1 MKIEYMREMKRSYM
15 TVKMEDGEIAESYET
30 GMLAKN
36 QIPGLLKMKIKYT
49 DGSPVYCY
57 DITSRQPVS
66 RLFES
71 QSADEKQVRS
81 FFHQLYETLD
91 RMEAYLLGDGGILLD
106 PDLIYVDPE
115 GFKTGFCVI
124 PGRKEDFNSQLSL
137 FIQYL
142 MKHIDHKDRECVV
155 LTYGLY
161 QACMKDNYSLEDMM
175 GILAEKMPGEMTGKV
190 PGQPAGEETVK
201 NNDIRMIK
209 TEDTSRN
216 FRERNEMTREWT
228 RETKDDDLGSLEGS
242 DIPETGVSF
251 GESSSFRLIKK
262 LFLLLLFMAVTAGGT
277 WFLYGM
283 DVLTE
288 FWVYGAAA
296 GGILAVIII
305 LSHFI
310 LEKMGKNKK
319 LKAAEPEMEDP
330 WRVFYEEPEEQEPAE
345 GIYSPR
351 GPGDG
356 ARQRP
361 VLAAKAPDRV
371 ETVREEEE
379 FQTMLLTPKEEPDH
393 VLVSAKPENGDISV
407 GYVPFVI
414 GKHAGLADHILDK
427 PTVSR
432 FHVRIMEKDGD
443 YFLTDLN
450 STNGT
455 KVNGRLLAANEEI
468 ILKEG
473 DEVQI
478 AEEKY
483 FWK

>member
-15 TVKMEDGEIAESYET
+15 TVKMEDWEIAESYER
-30 GMLAKN
+30 GMLSRN

-49 DGSPVYCY
+49 DGIPWYCY

-71 QSADEKQVRS
+71 QPADEKQVRS
-81 FFHQLYETLD
+81 FFCQLYETLD

-106 PDLIYVDPE
+106 PDLVYVDPE

-161 QACMKDNYSLEDMM
+161 QTCMKENYSLEDMM
-175 GILAEKMPGEMTGKV
+175 RILAEKMPEKRSDLVQEEETVRNFRITK
-190 PGQPAGEETVK
+190 GEET
-201 NNDIRMIK
+201 D
-209 TEDTSRN
+209 RN
-216 FRERNEMTREWT
+216 FRDFRENSEDIQEWKGKE
-228 RETKDDDLGSLEGS
+228 ETEEQEKLEISGLYQK
-242 DIPETGVSF
+242 
-251 GESSSFRLIKK
+251 SSVRRLVKK
-262 LFLLLLFMAVTAGGT
+262 LFFLLVFLVTVIGGT
-277 WFLYGM
+277 WFLYGAEI
-283 DVLTE
+283 LAQ
-288 FWVYGAAA
+288 FWIYEVSV
-296 GGILAVIII
+296 GGILAVILI

-310 LEKMGKNKK
+310 LEKVGKNGK
-319 LKAAEPEMEDP
+319 LKAEEVETEDP
-330 WRVFYEEPEEQEPAE
+330 WRVFYEDPEEQTTAYDICDNKDPEERICPAQVS
-345 GIYSPR
+345 G
-351 GPGDG
+351 
-356 ARQRP
+356 
-361 VLAAKAPDRV
+361 LKAQVRAENIK
-371 ETVREEEE
+371 ETEE
-379 FQTMLLTPKEEPDH
+379 FQTMLLTPKEKPDH
-393 VLVSAKPENGDISV
+393 ILVSAKPENGDIPV

-414 GKHAGLADHILDK
+414 GKHTGLADHILDK

-432 FHVRIMEKDGD
+432 FHVRIMEKGGD

-455 KVNGRLLAANEEI
+455 KVNGKLLAANEEI
-468 ILKEG
+468 MLKEG

>member
-15 TVKMEDGEIAESYET
+15 TVKMEDGEMAESYET

-57 DITSRQPVS
+57 DITSRQPIS

-71 QSADEKQVRS
+71 QPADEKQVRN

-161 QACMKDNYSLEDMM
+161 QTCMRDNYSLEDMM
-175 GILAEKMPGEMTGKV
+175 EILAEKVPVKMPERVSEKM
-190 PGQPAGEETVK
+190 PERAAEEENVK
-201 NNDIRMIK
+201 
-209 TEDTSRN
+209 
-216 FRERNEMTREWT
+216 REISREWASET
-228 RETKDDDLGSLEGS
+228 RREEWKSFKGSESSEGFEGS
-242 DIPETGVSF
+242 DPSEAEVSF
-251 GESSSFRLIKK
+251 SENSGWRLVKK
-262 LFLLLLFMAVTAGGT
+262 LFLLLTFLAVTVGGT
-277 WFLYGM
+277 WFLYGV
-283 DVLTE
+283 DVLAE
-288 FWVYGAAA
+288 FWIYGAIA
-296 GGILAVIII
+296 GGILAVVII

-310 LEKMGKNKK
+310 LEKIGKNKR
-319 LKAAEPEMEDP
+319 LKDAETEMEDP
-330 WRVFYEEPEEQEPAE
+330 WRVYYEDREEQEPVE
-345 GIYSPR
+345 DVYSHKEPE
-351 GPGDG
+351 
-356 ARQRP
+356 
-361 VLAAKAPDRV
+361 DRIRR
-371 ETVREEEE
+371 ETVLGTKEQQRSEMVKAEEE
-379 FQTMLLTPKEEPDH
+379 FQTMLLTPKEGTGH
-393 VLVSAKPENGDISV
+393 ILAAAQPENRDIPV

-414 GKHAGLADHILDK
+414 GKHAGLSDYILDK

-455 KVNGRLLAANEEI
+455 KVNGRLLAANEET

>member
-15 TVKMEDGEIAESYET
+15 TVKMEDGEMAESYET

-57 DITSRQPVS
+57 DITSRQPIS

-71 QSADEKQVRS
+71 QPADEKQVRN

-161 QACMKDNYSLEDMM
+161 QTCMKDNYSLEDMM
-175 GILAEKMPGEMTGKV
+175 RILAEKVPVKMPERVSEKM
-190 PGQPAGEETVK
+190 PERAAEEENVK
-201 NNDIRMIK
+201 
-209 TEDTSRN
+209 
-216 FRERNEMTREWT
+216 REISREWASET
-228 RETKDDDLGSLEGS
+228 RREEWKSFKGSESSEGFEGS
-242 DIPETGVSF
+242 DPSEPAASF
-251 GESSSFRLIKK
+251 SENSGFRLIKK
-262 LFLLLLFMAVTAGGT
+262 LLLLILFLAVTAGGT
-277 WFLYGM
+277 WFLYGV
-283 DVLTE
+283 DVLAE
-288 FWVYGAAA
+288 FWIYGAIA
-296 GGILAVIII
+296 GGIFAVVII

-310 LEKMGKNKK
+310 LEKMGKNKR
-319 LKAAEPEMEDP
+319 LKDAETEVEDP
-330 WRVFYEEPEEQEPAE
+330 WRVYYEDREEQEPVE
-345 GIYSPR
+345 DVYSHKEPE
-351 GPGDG
+351 
-356 ARQRP
+356 
-361 VLAAKAPDRV
+361 DRIRR
-371 ETVREEEE
+371 ETVLGTKEQQRSEMVKAEEE
-379 FQTMLLTPKEEPDH
+379 FQTMLLTPKEGTGH
-393 VLVSAKPENGDISV
+393 ILAAAQPENRDIPV

-414 GKHAGLADHILDK
+414 GKHAGLSDYILDK

-455 KVNGRLLAANEEI
+455 KVNGRLLAANEET

>member
-15 TVKMEDGEIAESYET
+15 TVKMEDGEMAESYET

-49 DGSPVYCY
+49 DGNPVYCY
-57 DITSRQPVS
+57 DITSRQPIS

-71 QSADEKQVRS
+71 QPVDEKQVRS

-106 PDLIYVDPE
+106 PELIYVDPE

-161 QACMKDNYSLEDMM
+161 QTCMRDNYSLEDMM
-175 GILAEKMPGEMTGKV
+175 GILAEKLPVKMPERVSEKMPERAVEEENVKREISREW
-190 PGQPAGEETVK
+190 AGET
-201 NNDIRMIK
+201 R
-209 TEDTSRN
+209 
-216 FRERNEMTREWT
+216 REEW
-228 RETKDDDLGSLEGS
+228 KSFEGS
-242 DIPETGVSF
+242 ESSDGFGGSDPPEAEVSF
-251 GESSSFRLIKK
+251 SENSGWRLVKK
-262 LFLLLLFMAVTAGGT
+262 LFLLLAFLAVTAGGT

-283 DVLTE
+283 DVLAE
-288 FWVYGAAA
+288 FWIYGAIA
-296 GGILAVIII
+296 GGILAVVII

-310 LEKMGKNKK
+310 LEKIGKNKK
-319 LKAAEPEMEDP
+319 LKGAETEVEDP
-330 WRVFYEEPEEQEPAE
+330 WRVYYEDREEQEPVE
-345 GIYSPR
+345 DVYSHKEA
-351 GPGDG
+351 GD
-356 ARQRP
+356 RIR
-361 VLAAKAPDRV
+361 R
-371 ETVREEEE
+371 ETVSWTKEQQQSEPVKAEEE
-379 FQTMLLTPKEEPDH
+379 FQTMLLTPKEGSGH
-393 VLVSAKPENGDISV
+393 ILVAAQPENRDIPV

-414 GKHAGLADHILDK
+414 GKHAGLSDYILDK

-432 FHVRIMEKDGD
+432 FHVRIMEKDGE

>member
-15 TVKMEDGEIAESYET
+15 TVKMEREETAESYET

-36 QIPGLLKMKIKYT
+36 QIPGLLRMKIKYT

-71 QSADEKQVRS
+71 QPADEGQVRS
-81 FFHQLYETLD
+81 FFRQLYETLD

-106 PDLIYVDPE
+106 PELIYVDPE
-115 GFKTGFCVI
+115 GFKIGLCVI
-124 PGRKEDFNSQLSL
+124 PGGKEEFNSQLSL

-161 QACMKDNYSLEDMM
+161 QTCMKDNYSLEDMM
-175 GILAEKMPGEMTGKV
+175 GILAEKMPE
-190 PGQPAGEETVK
+190 QRDAEENEKDIRTVK
-201 NNDIRMIK
+201 
-209 TEDTSRN
+209 TETASQD
-216 FRERNEMTREWT
+216 FRERYGNIREWDNEE
-228 RETKDDDLGSLEGS
+228 RHNETEKTEMKEPS
-242 DIPETGVSF
+242 ETPGIFS
-251 GESSSFRLIKK
+251 ESSVWRLIKK
-262 LFLLLLFMAVTAGGT
+262 LIVLLVFLAAAFGVT
-277 WFLYGM
+277 WFLYGA
-283 DVLTE
+283 DVLTA
-288 FWVYGAAA
+288 FWIYGAAA

-310 LEKMGKNKK
+310 LEKTGKNKRFK
-319 LKAAEPEMEDP
+319 PAETEEEDP
-330 WRVFYEEPEEQEPAE
+330 WRIFYEEPEKQEKTDDIYSYKETEHRIRPGPAAAAE
-345 GIYSPR
+345 GWQS
-351 GPGDG
+351 
-356 ARQRP
+356 AE
-361 VLAAKAPDRV
+361 KTK
-371 ETVREEEE
+371 TVEE
-379 FQTMLLTPKEEPDH
+379 FQTILLTAKEEPGH
-393 VLVSAKPENGDISV
+393 TLVSALPENKDIPV
-407 GYVPFVI
+407 EYVPFVI
-414 GKHAGLADHILDK
+414 GKHGGLADYILDK

-432 FHVRIMEKDGD
+432 FHVRITEKSGD

-455 KVNGRLLAANEEI
+455 KVNGRLLAANEET

-478 AEEKY
+478 AGEKY

>member
-15 TVKMEDGEIAESYET
+15 TVKMEDGEMGESYET

-57 DITSRQPVS
+57 DITSRQPIS

-71 QSADEKQVRS
+71 QPADEKQVRN

-161 QACMKDNYSLEDMM
+161 QTCMRDNYSLEDMM
-175 GILAEKMPGEMTGKV
+175 GILAEKLSVKMPERVSEKMSERAV
-190 PGQPAGEETVK
+190 EEENVK
-201 NNDIRMIK
+201 
-209 TEDTSRN
+209 
-216 FRERNEMTREWT
+216 REISREWASET
-228 RETKDDDLGSLEGS
+228 RREEWKSFEGS
-242 DIPETGVSF
+242 ESSEGFGGSDPPEAEVSF
-251 GESSSFRLIKK
+251 SENSSWRLVKQ
-262 LFLLLLFMAVTAGGT
+262 LFLLLTFLAVTAGGT

-283 DVLTE
+283 DVLAE
-288 FWVYGAAA
+288 FWIYGAIA
-296 GGILAVIII
+296 GGILAVVII

-310 LEKMGKNKK
+310 LEKMGKNKR
-319 LKAAEPEMEDP
+319 LKDAETEVEDP
-330 WRVFYEEPEEQEPAE
+330 WRVYYEEPEDPDPAE
-345 GIYSPR
+345 NIYSHKEPEGRIGR
-351 GPGDG
+351 GTISGS
-356 ARQRP
+356 REQQRP
-361 VLAAKAPDRV
+361 EQVS
-371 ETVREEEE
+371 TMEE
-379 FQTMLLTPKEEPDH
+379 FQTTLLTPKEEPDH
-393 VLVSAKPENGDISV
+393 ALVAAQPENKDIPV

-414 GKHAGLADHILDK
+414 GKHAGLSDYILDK

-455 KVNGRLLAANEEI
+455 KVNGRLLAANEET

>member
-15 TVKMEDGEIAESYET
+15 TVKMEDGEMAESYET

-57 DITSRQPVS
+57 DITSRQPIS

-71 QSADEKQVRS
+71 QPADEKQVRN

-161 QACMKDNYSLEDMM
+161 QTCMRDNYSLEDMM
-175 GILAEKMPGEMTGKV
+175 EILAEKVPVKMPERVSEKM
-190 PGQPAGEETVK
+190 PERAAEEENVK
-201 NNDIRMIK
+201 
-209 TEDTSRN
+209 
-216 FRERNEMTREWT
+216 REISREWASET
-228 RETKDDDLGSLEGS
+228 RREEWKSFKGSESSEGFEGS
-242 DIPETGVSF
+242 DSSEPAASF
-251 GESSSFRLIKK
+251 SENSGWRLVKK
-262 LFLLLLFMAVTAGGT
+262 LFLLLTFLVVTAGGT
-277 WFLYGM
+277 WFLYGV
-283 DVLTE
+283 DVLAE
-288 FWVYGAAA
+288 FWIYGAIA
-296 GGILAVIII
+296 GGIFAVVII

-310 LEKMGKNKK
+310 LEKMGKNKR
-319 LKAAEPEMEDP
+319 LKDAETEVEDP
-330 WRVFYEEPEEQEPAE
+330 WRVYYEDREEQEPVE
-345 GIYSPR
+345 DVYSHKEPE
-351 GPGDG
+351 
-356 ARQRP
+356 
-361 VLAAKAPDRV
+361 DRIRR
-371 ETVREEEE
+371 ETVLGTKEQQRSEMVKAEEE
-379 FQTMLLTPKEEPDH
+379 FQTMLLTPKEGPDH
-393 VLVSAKPENGDISV
+393 VLVAAQPENRDIPV

-414 GKHAGLADHILDK
+414 GKHAGLSDYILDK

-455 KVNGRLLAANEEI
+455 KVNGRLLAANEET

>member
-15 TVKMEDGEIAESYET
+15 TVKMEDGEMAESYET

-57 DITSRQPVS
+57 DITSRQPIS

-71 QSADEKQVRS
+71 QPADEKQVRS
-81 FFHQLYETLD
+81 FFRQLYETLD

-142 MKHIDHKDRECVV
+142 MKHIDHKDWECVV

-161 QACMKDNYSLEDMM
+161 QTCMRDNYSLEDMM
-175 GILAEKMPGEMTGKV
+175 EILAEKVPVKMPERVSEKM
-190 PGQPAGEETVK
+190 PERAAEEENVK
-201 NNDIRMIK
+201 
-209 TEDTSRN
+209 
-216 FRERNEMTREWT
+216 REISWEWASETRREEW
-228 RETKDDDLGSLEGS
+228 KSFKGSESSEGFEGS
-242 DIPETGVSF
+242 DPSEAEVSF
-251 GESSSFRLIKK
+251 SENSGWRLVKK
-262 LFLLLLFMAVTAGGT
+262 LFLLLTFLAVTVGGT
-277 WFLYGM
+277 WFLYGV
-283 DVLTE
+283 DVLAE
-288 FWVYGAAA
+288 FWIYGAIA
-296 GGILAVIII
+296 GGILAVVII

-310 LEKMGKNKK
+310 LEKIGKNKR
-319 LKAAEPEMEDP
+319 LKDAETEVEDP
-330 WRVFYEEPEEQEPAE
+330 WRVYYEDREEQEPAE
-345 GIYSPR
+345 DVYSHKEPE
-351 GPGDG
+351 
-356 ARQRP
+356 
-361 VLAAKAPDRV
+361 DRIRR
-371 ETVREEEE
+371 ETVLGTKEQQRSEMVKAEEE
-379 FQTMLLTPKEEPDH
+379 FQTILLTPKEGPDH
-393 VLVSAKPENGDISV
+393 VLEAAQPENRDIPV

-414 GKHAGLADHILDK
+414 GKHAGLSDYILDK

-455 KVNGRLLAANEEI
+455 KVNGRLLAANEET

>member
-15 TVKMEDGEIAESYET
+15 TVKMEDGEMAESYET

-57 DITSRQPVS
+57 DITSRQPIS

-71 QSADEKQVRS
+71 QPADEKQVRS

-161 QACMKDNYSLEDMM
+161 QTCMKDNYSLEDMM
-175 GILAEKMPGEMTGKV
+175 RILAEKLPEEMSEKMPGRT
-190 PGQPAGEETVK
+190 AREEAVK
-201 NNDIRMIK
+201 DTRMVK
-209 TEDTSRN
+209 TEDTGQN
-216 FRERNEMTREWT
+216 FRERNETIRECA
-228 RETKDDDLGSLEGS
+228 RETRCDELEGFEGS
-242 DIPETGVSF
+242 DSSEPAASF
-251 GESSSFRLIKK
+251 SENSGWRLVKK
-262 LFLLLLFMAVTAGGT
+262 LFLLLTFLAVTAWGT
-277 WFLYGM
+277 WFLYGV
-283 DVLTE
+283 DVLAE
-288 FWVYGAAA
+288 FWIYGAIA
-296 GGILAVIII
+296 GGILAVVII
-305 LSHFI
+305 LSHFV
-310 LEKMGKNKK
+310 LEKMGKNKR
-319 LKAAEPEMEDP
+319 LKDAETEVEDP
-330 WRVFYEEPEEQEPAE
+330 WRVYYEDREEQEPVE
-345 GIYSPR
+345 DVYSHKEPE
-351 GPGDG
+351 
-356 ARQRP
+356 
-361 VLAAKAPDRV
+361 DRIRR
-371 ETVREEEE
+371 ETVLGTKEQQRSEMVKAEEE
-379 FQTMLLTPKEEPDH
+379 FQTMLLTPKEGTGH
-393 VLVSAKPENGDISV
+393 ILAAAQPENRDIPV

-414 GKHAGLADHILDK
+414 GKHAGLSDYILDK

-455 KVNGRLLAANEEI
+455 KVNGRLLAANEET